1 MTDSKDRTVRGHQ
14 PVLLDEVITA
24 LEPGPGRR
32 YLDSTFGGGG
42 HTRALLEASAPDG
55 VVIALDTDAAA
66 IERAHAL
73 REREGFGERLIP
85 IRANFSNL
93 ADVIRQQDLSPV
105 DGILL
110 DLGLSSF
117 QLDEPERGFAFRF
130 EGPLD
135 MRFDPERGQ
144 PASVLVNTLAE
155 NELADLIWRFGE
167 EPGSRRVAHA
177 IVRERK
183 RAPIE
188 TTTQLAGVVAQ
199 ALGGR
204 RGRDIH
210 PATRTF
216 QALRIATNDEISALE
231 QALVGATEVL
241 APGGRLAVISFH
253 SLEDRL
259 VKEFIGWE
267 SADCV
272 CPPGTPI
279 CVCGHQPRLRKVTK
293 RAVRAG
299 SAEVEANPRARS
311 AILRVAERLSDD
323 AAPHERKGSG

>member
-1 MTDSKDRTVRGHQ
+1 VSDSIDRTVRGHQ
-14 PVLLDEVITA
+14 PVLLEEVLAA
-24 LEPGPGRR
+24 LEPAPGRR

-42 HTRALLEASAPDG
+42 HTRALLDATAPNG

-66 IERAHAL
+66 IERASKL
-73 REREGFGERLIP
+73 RDEGEYGDRMIP
-85 IRANFSNL
+85 IRANFSDM
-93 ADVIRQQDLSPV
+93 AEVIRQRHQAPV

-117 QLDEPERGFAFRF
+117 QLDSPERGFAFRF

-135 MRFDPERGQ
+135 MRFDPERGV
-144 PASVLVNTLAE
+144 PASELVKMLAE
-155 NELADLIWRFGE
+155 DKLADLIWRFGE

-188 TTTQLAGVVAQ
+188 TTTHLAEVVSQ

-204 RGRDIH
+204 RGRGIH

-216 QALRIATNDEISALE
+216 QALRIATNDELTALE
-231 QALVGATEVL
+231 QALVGAVDVL

-259 VKEFIGWE
+259 VKQFIEWE
-267 SADCV
+267 STDCV
-272 CPPGTPI
+272 CPPGTPM
-279 CVCGHQPRLRKVTK
+279 CVCGHQPRLRKVTR

-299 SAEVEANPRARS
+299 SSEVEANPRART
-311 AILRVAERLSDD
+311 AIMRVAERLPDD
-323 AAPHERKGSG
+323 SEQNRKGNG